1 MGKADGRLRQNGI
14 LAGLSEKLLA
24 SIGAE
29 GGELVRVKL
38 RQKIYEP
45 EQPIDL
51 VYFPLTAVIS
61 VVTRMQDGGMIEIG
75 TIGREGTSGI
85 PLLMGSD
92 TTANE
97 SFCQVAGEAYRMPA
111 KTFRRLLGKSTLFRD
126 LLNRYLQ
133 AYINML
139 GQLAACNRLHSVY
152 ERCSR
157 WILMTLDRVGEPEFL
172 LTHEFLAIMLGTR
185 RSGVTIAAAA
195 FQHAGFLKYARG
207 KITIL
212 DRAGLESST
221 CECYDLTRRQF
232 SEFLRPS
239 LD

>member
-1 MGKADGRLRQNGI
+1 MGKANGALRQNGI
-14 LAGLSEKLLA
+14 LAGLNGKILTTA
-24 SIGAE
+24 GAQ
-29 GGELVRVKL
+29 GEIVHLKL
-38 RQKIYEP
+38 RQRVYEP
-45 EQPIDL
+45 EERIDS
-51 VYFPLTAVIS
+51 VYFPLSGVIS
-61 VVTRMQDGGMIEIG
+61 VVTRMKDGGMIEIG

-97 SFCQVAGEAYRMPA
+97 SFCQVAGDAYKMHA
-111 KTFRRLLGKSTLFRD
+111 KTFRGLLGRSRLFRD

-157 WILMTLDRVGEPEFL
+157 WILMTLDRVGEPEFT
-172 LTHEFLAIMLGTR
+172 LTHEFLAMMLGTR

-195 FQHAGFLKYARG
+195 FQNAGFIHYSRG
-207 KITIL
+207 KITVL
-212 DRAGLESST
+212 DRNGLEEAT
-221 CECYDLTRRQF
+221 CECYDVTRRQF

-239 LD
+239 VD